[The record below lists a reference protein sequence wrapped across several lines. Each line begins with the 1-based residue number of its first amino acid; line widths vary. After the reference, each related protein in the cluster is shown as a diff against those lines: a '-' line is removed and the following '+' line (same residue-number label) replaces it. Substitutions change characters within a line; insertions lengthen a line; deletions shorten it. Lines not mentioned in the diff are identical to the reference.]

1 MRMFEIAEELE
12 DTYLDEKVIKPMNSS
27 SAVVLPETSPTH
39 IEYRYA
45 LGRGVGVMDNIR
57 RRLEDG
63 VLPIYHSEMTD
74 DDIVYRSTS
83 FVSLAGTP
91 LNERTVRGTH
101 YLISDRHSAGRVFTD
116 EQSKQLEQVQ
126 RQDTAAKP
134 LVALYIR
141 TIAENTGSVP
151 RYAWFKAPRPS
162 AAYRF
167 DGGRGYTGF
176 SENRISCISKVD
188 GKALHEEETAILLR
202 PGQRIEIDF
211 LIPARAGFRPKRPMR

>member
-1 MRMFEIAEELE
+1 MFEIAEELE

-101 YLISDRHSAGRVFTD
+101 YLISDRTPPAGYSPTNSRSNW
-116 EQSKQLEQVQ
+116 SKYNGK
-126 RQDTAAKP
+126 T
-134 LVALYIR
+134 
-141 TIAENTGSVP
+141 
-151 RYAWFKAPRPS
+151 RPP
-162 AAYRF
+162 
-167 DGGRGYTGF
+167 
-176 SENRISCISKVD
+176 NRS
-188 GKALHEEETAILLR
+188 
-202 PGQRIEIDF
+202 
-211 LIPARAGFRPKRPMR
+211 

>member
-91 LNERTVRGTH
+91 LNERTVR
-101 YLISDRHSAGRVFTD
+101 A
-116 EQSKQLEQVQ
+116 
-126 RQDTAAKP
+126 
-134 LVALYIR
+134 R
-141 TIAENTGSVP
+141 TT
-151 RYAWFKAPRPS
+151 
-162 AAYRF
+162 
-167 DGGRGYTGF
+167 
-176 SENRISCISKVD
+176 
-188 GKALHEEETAILLR
+188 
-202 PGQRIEIDF
+202 
-211 LIPARAGFRPKRPMR
+211 

>member
-74 DDIVYRSTS
+74 DEHRLPQHVVRVARRNASERANG
-83 FVSLAGTP
+83 AGA
-91 LNERTVRGTH
+91 RTT
-101 YLISDRHSAGRVFTD
+101 
-116 EQSKQLEQVQ
+116 
-126 RQDTAAKP
+126 
-134 LVALYIR
+134 
-141 TIAENTGSVP
+141 
-151 RYAWFKAPRPS
+151 
-162 AAYRF
+162 
-167 DGGRGYTGF
+167 
-176 SENRISCISKVD
+176 
-188 GKALHEEETAILLR
+188 
-202 PGQRIEIDF
+202 
-211 LIPARAGFRPKRPMR
+211 